1 MRAEARV
8 IAARAPIV
16 HPAKGDLLDLIL
28 LALAVVYAVRG
39 YRRGLLVGGL
49 SFLGFLAGLVL
60 GALVGPPIARAVF
73 GGGHDVN
80 AGHALA
86 QRVLALA
93 VVFGIAMIG
102 EFLGLLAGLSLRRRV
117 AKTPLRPLDATGGA
131 VLGVVGLL
139 LVAWLLGSVV
149 SAAPLPK
156 VAKQIRRSLVL
167 SVVDKVMPAIVHPLF
182 ADLQRLVQQHGLP
195 PLFNPFGGIPLPAPI
210 LPAPNAGVVPPA
222 LRAAGP
228 EVVKITGV
236 APSCDRAL
244 EGSGFI
250 FASQH
255 VMTNAHVVAGVR
267 NPNVTL
273 PNPGGA
279 TLAAR
284 VVLYDPNRDVAVLY
298 VPGLTRHPL
307 AFNGPVP
314 TGADAVVAGY
324 PLNGPLTATPARI
337 AGDQEVTGPNISANR
352 QVTREVYTLRARIR
366 EGNSGG
372 PLLSPSGRV
381 DGVVFAASVEFPD
394 VGYALTSREVAS
406 DARAGATVT
415 TSVSTQGCD

>member
-1 MRAEARV
+1 M

-16 HPAKGDLLDLIL
+16 HPGKGDLLDLIL

-49 SFLGFLAGLVL
+49 SFLGFLIGLVV
-60 GALVGPPIARAVF
+60 GALMGPALARAVF

-80 AGHALA
+80 AEHALA
-86 QRVLALA
+86 QRILALA

-102 EFLGLLAGLSLRRRV
+102 EFLGLLAGLSLRRKV
-117 AKTPLRPLDATGGA
+117 AQTPLRPLDATAGA
-131 VLGVVGLL
+131 VVGVVGLL
-139 LVAWLLGSVV
+139 LIAWLLGSAL

-156 VAKQIRRSLVL
+156 ITRQIRRSFVL
-167 SVVDKVMPAIVHPLF
+167 SIVDRVMPSIVHPLF
-182 ADLQRLVQQHGLP
+182 ADLQRLLQQHGFP
-195 PLFNPFGGIPLPAPI
+195 PVFNPFRGIPLPAPL
-210 LPAPNAGVVPPA
+210 LPAPNAGVVPSA

-228 EVVKITGV
+228 EVVKITGI
-236 APSCDRAL
+236 APSCDRAQ

-250 FASQH
+250 FAPQH
-255 VMTNAHVVAGVR
+255 VMTNAHVVAGVH
-267 NPNVTL
+267 NPTVAL

-279 TLAAR
+279 VLPAR

-324 PLNGPLTATPARI
+324 PLNGPLTSTPARI
-337 AGDQEVTGPNISANR
+337 AGDQEVTGPNIYANR
-352 QVTREVYTLRARIR
+352 QVTREVYTLRAKVR

-372 PLLSPSGRV
+372 PLLSPSGKV
-381 DGVVFAASVEFPD
+381 DGVIFAASVELPD
-394 VGYALTSREVAS
+394 VGYALTAREVTS
-406 DARAGATVT
+406 DARAGATAT
-415 TSVSTQGCD
+415 RAVSTQGCD